1 MTGVTAAKGFL
12 ASAIRAGL
20 KQKGLDLALISSPS
34 LCQAAG
40 VFTRNSIKAAPVIL
54 SQLHLRDGKA
64 QAIVVNSGCANACTG
79 REGLEAARRMT
90 RKTAELLGI
99 RESDV
104 LVASTGIIGER
115 LPIEKIEKT
124 LPALVDSLGQEGG
137 KKASQAILTTDTRPK
152 DAVITLR
159 IGGKRVTIGGMAKGS
174 GMISPSMATLLSF
187 VTTDVNITN
196 SLLKKALREKVQDSF
211 NQVVVDG
218 DMSTNDSLFIL
229 ANGQAENPVIA
240 REGRDYLLFAE
251 ALGEILKNLSR
262 QIAEDGEGATRLI
275 EVKVIKASNLRE
287 ARITARFIVQSN
299 LVKAMVFGQDPN
311 WGRILAAIG
320 SGVDVRGEKVKIWI
334 EGVEVFSHGQKARF
348 NQKILHKKMAAKK
361 VSFLV
366 ALGKGKAQAMA
377 WGCDLTPAYVHIN
390 AHYRT

>member
-1 MTGVTAAKGFL
+1 M
-12 ASAIRAGL
+12 ASAVRAGL

-34 LCQAAG
+34 LCKAAG
-40 VFTRNSIKAAPVIL
+40 VFTRNSIKAAPVTL
-54 SQLHLRDGKA
+54 SQLHLRDGLG
-64 QAIVVNSGCANACTG
+64 QAIIVNSGCANACTG

-99 RESDV
+99 SESDV
-104 LVASTGIIGER
+104 LVASTGIIGEK
-115 LPIEKIEKT
+115 LPMEKMERMFPDLVRT
-124 LPALVDSLGQEGG
+124 LSRDGG
-137 KKASQAILTTDTRPK
+137 KKASQAILTTDTHPK
-152 DAVITLR
+152 EAVITLK

-174 GMISPSMATLLSF
+174 GMISPSLATLLSF
-187 VTTDVNITN
+187 VTTDVNITS
-196 SLLKKALREKVQDSF
+196 SLLRKALREKVQDSF

-229 ANGQAENPVIA
+229 ANGQVENPVIA

-251 ALGEILKNLSR
+251 ALGEVLKNLSR
-262 QIAEDGEGATRLI
+262 QVAADGEGATRLI
-275 EVKVIKASNLRE
+275 EVKVVKASNLEE
-287 ARITARFIVQSN
+287 ARTAARLIVQSS

-320 SGVDVRGEKVKIWI
+320 SDVDVRGEKVKIWI

-366 ALGKGKAQAMA
+366 DLGKGTAQAMA